1 MAILK
6 VAQLGHPVL
15 RLVAR
20 PVTAQEIASEE
31 FQRFCDDLLET
42 MEEYDGTGLAAP
54 QVHASL
60 RVVVLSLDGEREPE
74 FFVNPIITVIGE
86 ETSSMMEGCL
96 SVEGMR
102 ARVWRPNHIRVHA
115 LDRYGKPKA
124 YELEGFPAVVTQ
136 HECDHLD
143 GVLYVDRCDT
153 RTLAFMTQYKR
164 FGPVDEWLAEAELEA
179 AEDEEGDD
187 LDVEDASS
195 EEGELATHGGE
206 ITEIAPMPGIG
217 PEDDH
222 TEVEVR

>member
-1 MAILK
+1 MAILR

-20 PVTAQEIASEE
+20 PVTAEEIASEE
-31 FQRFCDDLLET
+31 FQRFCDDMLET
-42 MEEYDGTGLAAP
+42 MDEYDGSGLAAP

-74 FFVNPIITVIGE
+74 FFVNPVIEVLGE
-86 ETSSMMEGCL
+86 EKSSMMEGCL

-102 ARVWRPNHIRVHA
+102 ARVWRPNHIRVQA

-153 RTLAFMTQYKR
+153 RTLAFMAEYRR
-164 FGPVDEWLAEAELEA
+164 FGPVDEWLAEAEE
-179 AEDEEGDD
+179 EDDVEQAHFDADD
-187 LDVEDASS
+187 LS
-195 EEGELATHGGE
+195 EELSEEYPGSAD
-206 ITEIAPMPGIG
+206 ITEIAPRVPD
-217 PEDDH
+217 EEH
-222 TEVEVR
+222 TEIGSR